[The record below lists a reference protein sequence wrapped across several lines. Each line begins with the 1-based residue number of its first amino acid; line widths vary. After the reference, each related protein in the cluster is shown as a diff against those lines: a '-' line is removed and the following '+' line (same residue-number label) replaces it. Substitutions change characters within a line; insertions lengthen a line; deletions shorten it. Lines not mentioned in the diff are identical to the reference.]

1 MGPVTRGSE
10 ASGVGSAQGRLFQKM
25 RALWEGA
32 PQLPTLPNDSPSDSG
47 ETLIKE
53 GAAIF
58 SSASLEASFLD

>member
-1 MGPVTRGSE
+1 
-10 ASGVGSAQGRLFQKM
+10 M